1 MFLEPGAGRY
11 DSPVASGAACGLGA
25 IDVLS
30 ANELSGLTERDCY
43 WRVKPWLDVLF
54 ALFLFVLAAPFIC
67 VAALLVK
74 LTSRGPAFYSQVRLG
89 LGGRPFAIRKLR
101 TMYHNCERL
110 SGPCWST
117 ANDCRITPVGRFL
130 RRSHIDELP
139 QLWNV
144 LCGEMSLVGPRPER
158 PELIPTLARSIPGYR
173 HRLEVRPGVTGLAQI
188 QLPPDTDLDSV
199 RRKLTL
205 DLYYVRNLSLR
216 LDLGIL
222 LWMPCYLLGIS
233 FTFAG
238 RLLRLPGLF
247 DIEYAHSETCALPE
261 AAAPQ
266 QAALAVQ

>member
-1 MFLEPGAGRY
+1 MFLQPGAGRY
-11 DSPVASGAACGLGA
+11 DSPIECA
-25 IDVLS
+25 IDLTSPEELTGS
-30 ANELSGLTERDCY
+30 AEKDWY
-43 WRVKPWLDVLF
+43 WRFKSCMDVLF
-54 ALFLFVLAAPFIC
+54 ALFLIILAAPFIF

-89 LGGRPFAIRKLR
+89 LGGEPFSIRKLR

-117 ANDCRITPVGRFL
+117 PNDSRITSVGRFL
-130 RRSHIDELP
+130 RRTHIDELP

-158 PELIPTLARSIPGYR
+158 PELIPALARRIPGYR

-199 RRKLTL
+199 GRKLAV
-205 DLYYVRNLSLR
+205 DLYYTRNLSLG

-222 LWMPCYLLGIS
+222 LWMPCYLLGIP

-238 RLLRLPGLF
+238 RLLRLPGPH
-247 DIEYAHSETCALPE
+247 DIGYAHSESCALPE
-261 AAAPQ
+261 AV
-266 QAALAVQ
+266 ALQPAVSAVQ

>member
-1 MFLEPGAGRY
+1 MFFEPGAGRH
-11 DSPVASGAACGLGA
+11 DSPVASGAACRLGA

-30 ANELSGLTERDCY
+30 SNELSGLAERDWY

-54 ALFLFVLAAPFIC
+54 ALFLLVLAAPFIL

-89 LGGRPFAIRKLR
+89 LGGKPFSIRKLR

-110 SGPCWST
+110 SGPCWSS
-117 ANDCRITPVGRFL
+117 ANDSRITPVGRFL

-173 HRLEVRPGVTGLAQI
+173 HRLEVRPGVTGLA
-188 QLPPDTDLDSV
+188 
-199 RRKLTL
+199 
-205 DLYYVRNLSLR
+205 
-216 LDLGIL
+216 
-222 LWMPCYLLGIS
+222 
-233 FTFAG
+233 
-238 RLLRLPGLF
+238 
-247 DIEYAHSETCALPE
+247 
-261 AAAPQ
+261 
-266 QAALAVQ
+266 

>member
-1 MFLEPGAGRY
+1 M
-11 DSPVASGAACGLGA
+11 
-25 IDVLS
+25 
-30 ANELSGLTERDCY
+30 
-43 WRVKPWLDVLF
+43 
-54 ALFLFVLAAPFIC
+54 AAPFIF

-89 LGGRPFAIRKLR
+89 LDGRPFYIRKLR

-199 RRKLTL
+199 RRMT
-205 DLYYVRNLSLR
+205 V
-216 LDLGIL
+216 
-222 LWMPCYLLGIS
+222 
-233 FTFAG
+233 
-238 RLLRLPGLF
+238 
-247 DIEYAHSETCALPE
+247 
-261 AAAPQ
+261 
-266 QAALAVQ
+266 